1 MNQPPGN
8 TGPVTLTRDE
18 LYKLV
23 WETPM
28 SRLASG
34 FGLSGNGLAKI
45 CRRLDIPYP
54 PRGYWAKLA
63 AGKKVKATALPDA
76 KRGRPSSAKIYRK
89 VPAQAE
95 ELSPGLQTAL
105 SAAMENVG
113 TIKVPERLHK
123 PHAIIA
129 GWIAEHERKVEL
141 ARRDRW
147 SSHYRPRDF
156 TTTDR
161 RRHRALD
168 ALLKELER
176 QGARVGE
183 NDRRELY
190 AEVSGEQIEFELRE
204 KYKQVRRP
212 LTAEELRWGGN
223 KSGMT
228 RELQPTGF
236 FLFAIKR
243 YLPGSLRREW
253 LERDGAPVEERLP
266 EIIATFMVAGPIMA
280 EERRQREL
288 EARREEEERQR
299 RRQDR
304 NRWRRFSEIA
314 KAWDEVGT
322 SRRFLSALRELDLPE
337 GELVDGKPITE
348 WLDWADQKLK
358 AADPLGHGIAAIFSD
373 IADIKSWTYHD

>member
-1 MNQPPGN
+1 M
-8 TGPVTLTRDE
+8 
-18 LYKLV
+18 
-23 WETPM
+23 
-28 SRLASG
+28 
-34 FGLSGNGLAKI
+34 
-45 CRRLDIPYP
+45 
-54 PRGYWAKLA
+54 
-63 AGKKVKATALPDA
+63 
-76 KRGRPSSAKIYRK
+76 
-89 VPAQAE
+89 
-95 ELSPGLQTAL
+95 
-105 SAAMENVG
+105 
-113 TIKVPERLHK
+113 
-123 PHAIIA
+123 
-129 GWIAEHERKVEL
+129 
-141 ARRDRW
+141 
-147 SSHYRPRDF
+147 
-156 TTTDR
+156 
-161 RRHRALD
+161 LD

-190 AEVSGEQIEFELRE
+190 AEVSGEKIEFELRE

-253 LERDGAPVEERLP
+253 LERDGAPIEERLP
-266 EIIATFMVAGPIMA
+266 EITATFMVAGPIMA
-280 EERRQREL
+280 EERRQREA
-288 EARREEEERQR
+288 EARRQEEERQR

-373 IADIKSWTYHD
+373 IADIKYWTYHD